1 MIIQLLDDLE
11 KLNDVHFEQGEA
23 INNRDTYFLCHR
35 LCKDIKEDKRTGY
48 LFLPA

>member
-23 INNRDTYFLCHR
+23 INNNRDTYFLCHR
-35 LCKDIKEDKRTGY
+35 LCKDIKGDKRT
-48 LFLPA
+48 LV